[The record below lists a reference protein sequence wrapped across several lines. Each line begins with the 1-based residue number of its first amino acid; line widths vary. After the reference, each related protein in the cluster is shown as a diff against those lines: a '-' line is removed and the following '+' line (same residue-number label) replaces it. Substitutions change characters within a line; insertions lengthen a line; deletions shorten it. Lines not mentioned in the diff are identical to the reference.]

1 MKRFDNKEAVD
12 SSDCIRLSGNV
23 RQDAAAWSDALREHG
38 DNAALC
44 RAFEQWQAK
53 SSEHAAAFSSIDR
66 SYGQALS
73 VAGSGRVMAMR
84 SQALARVSARNK
96 RNGRRHAVL
105 AAGLAAAVVV
115 VMTATMLSGGTWEG
129 LQQLQERA
137 RYALSGDT
145 LYRTA
150 PGERLAVTL
159 QDGTL
164 LTLNTDSRAVVRYRN
179 ATRNVTLVNGQAL
192 FEVAKDP
199 DHPFV
204 VTAGGRKITALGT
217 AFDVRV
223 SDDRFAVTLIE
234 GRVSVEP
241 EAVGRNALSKRAEIR
256 TELSPGEQLIVA
268 STAIAP
274 VIRKA
279 DTKRTVSWRDGQMIF
294 QNDLLTD
301 AINEINRYGGRRIV
315 LADDSLG
322 TLRLS
327 GAFNT
332 GNVSG
337 FVATLT
343 SYFEVRVVEADDQRI
358 VLGPRLQP

>member
-1 MKRFDNKEAVD
+1 
-12 SSDCIRLSGNV
+12 
-23 RQDAAAWSDALREHG
+23 
-38 DNAALC
+38 
-44 RAFEQWQAK
+44 
-53 SSEHAAAFSSIDR
+53 
-66 SYGQALS
+66 
-73 VAGSGRVMAMR
+73 
-84 SQALARVSARNK
+84 
-96 RNGRRHAVL
+96 
-105 AAGLAAAVVV
+105 
-115 VMTATMLSGGTWEG
+115 
-129 LQQLQERA
+129 
-137 RYALSGDT
+137 
-145 LYRTA
+145 
-150 PGERLAVTL
+150 
-159 QDGTL
+159 
-164 LTLNTDSRAVVRYRN
+164 
-179 ATRNVTLVNGQAL
+179 
-192 FEVAKDP
+192 
-199 DHPFV
+199 
-204 VTAGGRKITALGT
+204 
-217 AFDVRV
+217 VRV